1 MREKIGT
8 NVKIG
13 MSVTIDTQ
21 EKIDTRGR
29 IATTDIHV
37 IIIMIETLE
46 ILTGSGIEIMID
58 IEKVEMITTTMATEG
73 IPHQGSGTSS
83 DLQRGL
89 FFSVDLLVTKV
100 LDTREATSAE
110 IMIVG
115 FLSRPRKPRRRVTT
129 HPSRQ
134 SPPHPPG
141 PSSVMGISRT
151 VAALRPR
158 LPR

>member
-1 MREKIGT
+1 MIGIEIGKSSFNIFIEKTKIVDTEKTDMREKIGT

-89 FFSVDLLVTKV
+89 F
-100 LDTREATSAE
+100 
-110 IMIVG
+110 
-115 FLSRPRKPRRRVTT
+115 
-129 HPSRQ
+129 
-134 SPPHPPG
+134 
-141 PSSVMGISRT
+141 
-151 VAALRPR
+151 
-158 LPR
+158 

>member
-1 MREKIGT
+1 MIGIEIGKSSFNIFIEKTKIVDTEKTDMREKIGT

-37 IIIMIETLE
+37 IIITIEALE

-89 FFSVDLLVTKV
+89 F
-100 LDTREATSAE
+100 
-110 IMIVG
+110 
-115 FLSRPRKPRRRVTT
+115 
-129 HPSRQ
+129 
-134 SPPHPPG
+134 
-141 PSSVMGISRT
+141 
-151 VAALRPR
+151 
-158 LPR
+158 

>member
-1 MREKIGT
+1 MIGIEIGKSSFNIFIEKTKIVDTEKTDMREKIGT

-21 EKIDTRGR
+21 EKIDMRGR
-29 IATTDIHV
+29 IETTIDIRV

-89 FFSVDLLVTKV
+89 F
-100 LDTREATSAE
+100 
-110 IMIVG
+110 
-115 FLSRPRKPRRRVTT
+115 
-129 HPSRQ
+129 
-134 SPPHPPG
+134 
-141 PSSVMGISRT
+141 
-151 VAALRPR
+151 
-158 LPR
+158 